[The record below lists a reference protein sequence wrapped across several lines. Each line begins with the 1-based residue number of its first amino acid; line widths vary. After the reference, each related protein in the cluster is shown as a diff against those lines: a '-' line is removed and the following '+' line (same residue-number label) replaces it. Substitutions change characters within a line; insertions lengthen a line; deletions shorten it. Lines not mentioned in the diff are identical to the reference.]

1 MNSPQSSF
9 LCHRNGENV
18 GPYTLQQLRSMW
30 SSGQFTADTMYWSE
44 SDSAWLPLRALLESN
59 PTENQANPALTSE
72 PPPPPIAAPPKAS
85 PTQSPEKSPFAPQ
98 QIKDG
103 FGFSA
108 NTPIPASSIPTSK
121 RYLGFL
127 ATPDFQRITY
137 KRVASFDST
146 ATTHPVDGYDLFD
159 KDGRLICR
167 VFINAY
173 AGKDTERAP
182 EGLQYLDRG
191 FRNTEMGQKILEDLK
206 ADPKIKELIERQRAI
221 FGPLQSK
228 GCFSVILVA
237 AITVVG
243 LFLIFG

>member
-1 MNSPQSSF
+1 
-9 LCHRNGENV
+9 
-18 GPYTLQQLRSMW
+18 MW

-59 PTENQANPALTSE
+59 PTENQAIPAPPSA

-85 PTQSPEKSPFAPQ
+85 PTQPPEKSPFAPQ
-98 QIKDG
+98 QITDS

-108 NTPIPASSIPTSK
+108 DTPIPASSIPTSK
-121 RYLGFL
+121 RYLDLL
-127 ATPDFQRITY
+127 ATSDLQRITY
-137 KRVASFDST
+137 KRVGSFDSK
-146 ATTHPVDGYDLFD
+146 ATKQPVDGYDLYD
-159 KDGRLICR
+159 KDGRFIYR

-182 EGLQYLDRG
+182 EGLQYWRPFKG
-191 FRNTEMGQKILEDLK
+191 FTETKEGQAILKDLK
-206 ADPKIKELIERQRAI
+206 ADPKIKELIEKQRAL
-221 FGPLQSK
+221 FGPPPSK

-243 LFLIFG
+243 LFLIFA